1 MRDTCAHRSR
11 ILDMCAFLKHC
22 AAAATDAGNAHENA
36 PLPQSITWQYARPK
50 CDGGPLQQHLDA
62 FKGYT
67 RFATYPAKTI
77 ADIDWHAVVQKVLCA
92 QADSW
97 DAAKVSKAALQW
109 ARLACPEMTKRRLA
123 QLQCLGAWTMDY
135 AFTAHRVQQ
144 NKAKACVEFIP
155 VPNAS
160 YYLIAMASGMPQML
174 QEMGLASN
182 VEAIGNVF
190 EVAAAAAFAAGDFAF
205 LQRLLQELDKLSH

>member
-1 MRDTCAHRSR
+1 MERT
-11 ILDMCAFLKHC
+11 
-22 AAAATDAGNAHENA
+22 
-36 PLPQSITWQYARPK
+36 
-50 CDGGPLQQHLDA
+50 
-62 FKGYT
+62 
-67 RFATYPAKTI
+67 
-77 ADIDWHAVVQKVLCA
+77 VLCA

-97 DAAKVSKAALQW
+97 DAAEVSKAALQW
-109 ARLACPEMTKRRLA
+109 ARLACPEMTRRRLA

-182 VEAIGNVF
+182 LEAIGNVF
-190 EVAAAAAFAAGDFAF
+190 ETAAEAAFAAGDVSF
-205 LQRLLQELDKLSH
+205 LQCLLQELNKLSQ